1 MFVPAGD
8 QLEDKDDAGDNE
20 DNMDQPAENIEQ
32 EADQPKGDQDQDDPP
47 NDFAH
52 EVTRFPSCLLIKS
65 YPSHGTDKPARAPWR
80 PCYNGRTGNGRGGSD
95 MATPSMEDYLEQIW
109 LKSAATG
116 EARVSDIAEA
126 LEVLPSSVTKMARK
140 LDREGYL
147 VYERY
152 KGLILTSKGE
162 VFGRKLAGRHELL
175 ERFLRLIGVDEK
187 HVYNDV
193 EGIEHH
199 LSWDAIDRITDL
211 VRVLEANPA
220 TLDQL
225 ERNRAADRADEERER

>member
-1 MFVPAGD
+1 
-8 QLEDKDDAGDNE
+8 
-20 DNMDQPAENIEQ
+20 
-32 EADQPKGDQDQDDPP
+32 
-47 NDFAH
+47 
-52 EVTRFPSCLLIKS
+52 
-65 YPSHGTDKPARAPWR
+65 
-80 PCYNGRTGNGRGGSD
+80 

-109 LKSAATG
+109 LKSAVTG
-116 EARVSDIAEA
+116 EARVSDVAEA

-162 VFGRKLAGRHELL
+162 AFGRKLAGRHELL

-199 LSWDAIDRITDL
+199 LSWDAIDRITEL
-211 VRVLEANPA
+211 VQVLEDHPA
-220 TLDQL
+220 MLGQL
-225 ERNRAADRADEERER
+225 MRQRTAGGGDEERER